1 MHIPV
6 FKKQVLEYLDPKPN
20 ENFIDCTANGG
31 GHLTAILEKNM
42 PNGKVLGIE
51 LDREVY
57 KKLEKKIAEFP
68 NRTILVN
75 DSYINL
81 KKIIAENNF
90 GPVNGILFDLGMSSW
105 QLESSGRGFTFQ
117 KDEPLDMRYDLDGD
131 LTAEQIVNSW
141 SEVDL
146 IEILEKY
153 GEERFTKK
161 IVKNIIKSRPIKTTF
176 DLVKAIGGKH
186 GKIHPATRTFQ
197 ALRIAVNK
205 ELSSLEGVLPEALE
219 VLAPGGRLVVISF
232 HSLED
237 RITKNFF
244 KNSNLN
250 PVRDY
255 TNGEKAK
262 KGHISNGVNILTK
275 KPITGLLEEIKENP
289 RARSAKLR
297 AGIKK

>member
-6 FKKQVLEYLDPKPN
+6 LRKQVLEYLDPKSN

-31 GHLTAILEKNM
+31 GHTKAIIERGAN
-42 PNGKVLGIE
+42 VLAIE
-51 LDREVY
+51 LDRDIY
-57 KKLEKKIAEFP
+57 KELSSLNLDRVI
-68 NRTILVN
+68 TVN
-75 DSYINL
+75 DSYVNL
-81 KKIIAENNF
+81 KKIVEENNF
-90 GPVNGILFDLGMSSW
+90 GPVNGILFDLGMSSK
-105 QLESSGRGFTFQ
+105 QLEISGRGFTFQ

-153 GEERFTKK
+153 GEERFARK
-161 IVKNIIKSRPIKTTF
+161 IVKNIIKNRPIKTTF
-176 DLVKAIGGKH
+176 DLVRAIGGKR
-186 GKIHPATRTFQ
+186 GKINPATRTFQ

-237 RITKNFF
+237 RITKRFF
-244 KNSNLN
+244 RSSNL
-250 PVRDY
+250 
-255 TNGEKAK
+255 
-262 KGHISNGVNILTK
+262 NILTK

-297 AGIKK
+297 AGIKI

>member
-6 FKKQVLEYLDPKPN
+6 LKKQVLEYLDPKPN

-31 GHLTAILEKNM
+31 GHTKAIIERGAN
-42 PNGKVLGIE
+42 VLAIE
-51 LDREVY
+51 LDKDIFKELGSLGLDRVVA
-57 KKLEKKIAEFP
+57 I
-68 NRTILVN
+68 N
-75 DSYINL
+75 DSYVNL
-81 KKIIAENNF
+81 KKIVEENNF

-105 QLESSGRGFTFQ
+105 QLENSGRGFTFQ

-141 SEVDL
+141 SESEL

-153 GEERFTKK
+153 GEERFARK
-161 IVKNIIKSRPIKTTF
+161 IVKNIIKNRPIKTTF
-176 DLVKAIGGKH
+176 DLVKAISGKR

-205 ELSSLEGVLPEALE
+205 ELSSLERVLPQALE
-219 VLAPGGRLVVISF
+219 ILAPEGILVVISF

-237 RITKNFF
+237 RIVKNFF
-244 KNSNLN
+244 KNFASS
-250 PVRDY
+250 
-255 TNGEKAK
+255 TGGSKIE
-262 KGHISNGVNILTK
+262 ILTK
-275 KPITGLLEEIKENP
+275 KPIVSLLEEIKNNP

-297 AGIKK
+297 AGTKK